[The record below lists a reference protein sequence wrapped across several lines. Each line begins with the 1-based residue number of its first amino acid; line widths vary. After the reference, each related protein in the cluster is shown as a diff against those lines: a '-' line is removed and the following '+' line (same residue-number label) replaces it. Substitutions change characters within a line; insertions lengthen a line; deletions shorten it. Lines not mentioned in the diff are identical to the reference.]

1 LIQVRSLQDTGRA
14 SLGAGV
20 LVLAESQI
28 STIDPMSATAHPH
41 DDDHDHHHDHEHEH
55 HDHEDDHGHGH
66 HHHPPPEQLTRAFII
81 GIGLNVA
88 FVLVEFFYGLLAD
101 SLALIADA
109 GHNLSDVLSLVL
121 AWGATRLARRDTTPR
136 HTYGFRRGT
145 ILSSLVSSV
154 LLLVAMGAIAWEAV
168 QRFAEPAPVEGSL
181 MIGVAAIGVVINGI
195 TAWLFASGRH
205 TDINIRAAF
214 LHMAGDAAVSV
225 GVVIGGIGV
234 LTLGWLWLDPAISLA
249 IVAVIVWG
257 TWGILTES
265 LDMTFDAVPRNVDP
279 GKVRDYLRNLPG
291 VTGIHDLHI
300 WAMSTTETALTAHL
314 VIPSAH
320 QDDHFLHDVAEELEH
335 RFRIAHATLQVERGV
350 GPECD
355 QSC

>member
-1 LIQVRSLQDTGRA
+1 
-14 SLGAGV
+14 
-20 LVLAESQI
+20 
-28 STIDPMSATAHPH
+28 MSAAAHEHARHPDHGH
-41 DDDHDHHHDHEHEH
+41 DHAHEGHDHDHDDHH
-55 HDHEDDHGHGH
+55 DHGHGH

-88 FVLVEFFYGLLAD
+88 FVLVEFFFGLLAD

-121 AWGATRLARRDTTPR
+121 AWGATRLAKRDTTPHR
-136 HTYGFRRGT
+136 TYGFRRGT
-145 ILSSLVSSV
+145 ILSSLISSV
-154 LLLVAMGAIAWEAV
+154 LLLVAMGAIAWEAL
-168 QRFAEPAPVEGSL
+168 QRFAEPAPVAGNL
-181 MIGVAAIGVVINGI
+181 MIGVAAVGVVINGV

-205 TDINIRAAF
+205 TDLNIRAAF
-214 LHMAGDAAVSV
+214 MHMVGDAAVSV

-249 IVAVIVWG
+249 IVVVIVWG

-265 LDMTFDAVPRNVDP
+265 LDMAFDAVPKNVDP
-279 GKVRDYLRNLPG
+279 HEVREFLQKLPG

-300 WAMSTTETALTAHL
+300 WSMSTTETALTAHL
-314 VIPSAH
+314 VIPAAH
-320 QDDHFLHDVAEELEH
+320 QDDQFLHDVAEELEH
-335 RFRIAHATLQVERGV
+335 RFRIAHATLQVERGS